1 MTDLERLTAPWQ
13 EPALSGTIAQGDMP
27 GDKIC
32 ITEEHIQKARTIY
45 PVLRELVARQLGES
59 AFGRAVITVCG
70 GSSVGKSEIA
80 SLISYNLNAEGVG
93 AYSLSGDNYPR
104 RYPEQNDAERRRVFH
119 DGGLKGL
126 VANGMYRQEKAKALR
141 ELWPEDGD
149 AAPANVSR
157 YPWLA
162 VYQQAGRNALRGYLG
177 TEKEIDFDQVGHIVS
192 DFKQGA
198 PTLYLKRM
206 GRPPTELWYDAVDM
220 TGNRVLVIEWT
231 HGTSDWYE
239 GVDIPVLLN
248 STPAETLAHRQARN
262 RDGRAD
268 SPFTTL
274 VLELEQQM
282 LKAQAHKAKLILS
295 KAGEIM
301 TYEQYTRLMAQ
312 A

>member
-1 MTDLERLTAPWQ
+1 MYR
-13 EPALSGTIAQGDMP
+13 
-27 GDKIC
+27 
-32 ITEEHIQKARTIY
+32 
-45 PVLRELVARQLGES
+45 
-59 AFGRAVITVCG
+59 
-70 GSSVGKSEIA
+70 
-80 SLISYNLNAEGVG
+80 
-93 AYSLSGDNYPR
+93 
-104 RYPEQNDAERRRVFH
+104 PEQA
-119 DGGLKGL
+119 
-126 VANGMYRQEKAKALR
+126 QALR

-206 GRPPTELWYDAVDM
+206 GRTPTELWYDAVDM
-220 TGNRVLVIEWT
+220 TGKSVLVIEWT
-231 HGTSDWYE
+231 HGNSDWYE

-268 SPFTTL
+268 SPFTTM

>member
-32 ITEEHIQKARTIY
+32 ITEEHIQKAKTLY
-45 PVLRELVARQLGES
+45 PELRRLLVRRLGES
-59 AFGRAVITVCG
+59 PCGRAVVTVCG
-70 GSSVGKSEIA
+70 GSGVGKSEIA
-80 SLISYNLNAEGVG
+80 SLISYYLNAEGVG
-93 AYSLSGDNYPR
+93 AYTLSGDNYPR

-126 VANGMYRQEKAKALR
+126 VASGAYRPEQAQALR

-206 GRPPTELWYDAVDM
+206 GRTPTELWYDAVDM
-220 TGNRVLVIEWT
+220 TGKSVLVIEWT
-231 HGTSDWYE
+231 HGNSDWYE

-268 SPFTTL
+268 SPFTTM

>member
-1 MTDLERLTAPWQ
+1 MTDLDRLTAPWQ

-32 ITEEHIQKARTIY
+32 ITEEHIQKAKTLY
-45 PVLRELVARQLGES
+45 PELRRLLARRLGES
-59 AFGRAVITVCG
+59 PCGRAVVTVCG
-70 GSSVGKSEIA
+70 GSGVGKSEIA
-80 SLISYNLNAEGVG
+80 SLISYYLNAEGVA
-93 AYSLSGDNYPR
+93 AYTLSGDNYPR

-126 VANGMYRQEKAKALR
+126 VASGAYRPEQAQALR

-149 AAPANVSR
+149 ASPANVSR

-162 VYQQAGRNALRGYLG
+162 TYQQAGKNALRGYLG
-177 TEKEIDFDQVGHIVS
+177 TEKEIDFDQVSHIVS
-192 DFKQGA
+192 NFKQGA

-206 GRPPTELWYDAVDM
+206 GRTAEELWYDAVDM
-220 TGNRVLVIEWT
+220 TGKSVLVIEWT
-231 HGTSDWYE
+231 HGNSDWYE

-268 SPFTTL
+268 SPFTTM

-295 KAGEIM
+295 KSGELM

>member
-1 MTDLERLTAPWQ
+1 MTDLDRLTAPWQ

-32 ITEEHIQKARTIY
+32 ITEEHIQKAKTIY
-45 PVLRELVARQLGES
+45 PELRRLLVRRLGES
-59 AFGRAVITVCG
+59 PCGRAVVTVCG
-70 GSSVGKSEIA
+70 GSGVGKSEIA
-80 SLISYNLNAEGVG
+80 SLISYYLNAEGVG
-93 AYSLSGDNYPR
+93 AYTLSGDNYPR

-126 VANGMYRQEKAKALR
+126 VASGAYRPEQAQALR

-149 AAPANVSR
+149 ASPANVSR
-157 YPWLA
+157 HPWLA
-162 VYQQAGRNALRGYLG
+162 TYQQAGKNALRGYLG
-177 TEKEIDFDQVGHIVS
+177 TEKEIDFDQVSHIVS
-192 DFKQGA
+192 NFKQGA

-206 GRPPTELWYDAVDM
+206 GRTAEELWYDPVDM
-220 TGNRVLVIEWT
+220 TGKSVLVIEWT
-231 HGTSDWYE
+231 HGNSDWYE

-268 SPFTTL
+268 SPFTTM

-295 KAGEIM
+295 KSGELM

>member
-1 MTDLERLTAPWQ
+1 MTDLDRLTAPWQ

-32 ITEEHIQKARTIY
+32 ITEEHIQKAKTLY
-45 PVLRELVARQLGES
+45 PELRRLLVRRLGES
-59 AFGRAVITVCG
+59 PCGRAVVTVCG
-70 GSSVGKSEIA
+70 GSGVGKSEIA
-80 SLISYNLNAEGVG
+80 SLISYYLNAEGVG
-93 AYSLSGDNYPR
+93 AYTLSGDNYPR

-126 VANGMYRQEKAKALR
+126 VASGAYRPEQAQALR

-177 TEKEIDFDQVGHIVS
+177 TEKEIDFDQVSHIVS
-192 DFKQGA
+192 NFKQGA

-206 GRPPTELWYDAVDM
+206 GRTAEELWYDAVDM
-220 TGNRVLVIEWT
+220 TGKSVLVIEWT
-231 HGTSDWYE
+231 HGNSDWYE

-268 SPFTTL
+268 SPFTTM

-295 KAGEIM
+295 KSGELM

>member
-59 AFGRAVITVCG
+59 AYGRAVITVCG
-70 GSSVGKSEIA
+70 GSGVGKSEIA
-80 SLISYNLNAEGVG
+80 SLISYYLNAEGVG
-93 AYSLSGDNYPR
+93 AYTLSGDNYPR

-126 VANGMYRQEKAKALR
+126 VANGMYRPEQAQALR
-141 ELWPEDGD
+141 ELWREDGD

-206 GRPPTELWYDAVDM
+206 GRTPTELWYDAVDM
-220 TGNRVLVIEWT
+220 TGKSVLVIEWT
-231 HGTSDWYE
+231 HGNSDWYE

-268 SPFTTL
+268 IPFTTM

>member
-1 MTDLERLTAPWQ
+1 MTDLDRLTAPWQ

-27 GDKIC
+27 RDKIC
-32 ITEEHIQKARTIY
+32 ITEEHIQKAKTLY
-45 PVLRELVARQLGES
+45 PELRRLLVRRLGES
-59 AFGRAVITVCG
+59 PCGRAVVTVCG
-70 GSSVGKSEIA
+70 GSGVGKSEIA
-80 SLISYNLNAEGVG
+80 SLISYYLNAEGVG
-93 AYSLSGDNYPR
+93 AYTLSGDNYPR

-126 VANGMYRQEKAKALR
+126 VASGAYRPEQAQALR

-149 AAPANVSR
+149 ASPANVSR

-162 VYQQAGRNALRGYLG
+162 TYQQAGKNALRGYLG
-177 TEKEIDFDQVGHIVS
+177 TEKEIDFDQVSHIVS
-192 DFKQGA
+192 NFKQGA

-206 GRPPTELWYDAVDM
+206 GRTAEELWYDAVDM
-220 TGNRVLVIEWT
+220 TGKSVLVIEWT
-231 HGTSDWYE
+231 HGNSDWYE

-268 SPFTTL
+268 SPFTTM

-295 KAGEIM
+295 KSGELM

>member
-1 MTDLERLTAPWQ
+1 MTDLDRLTAPWQ

-32 ITEEHIQKARTIY
+32 ITEEHIQKAKTLY
-45 PVLRELVARQLGES
+45 PELRRLLARRLGES
-59 AFGRAVITVCG
+59 PCGRAVVTVCG
-70 GSSVGKSEIA
+70 GSGVGKSEIA
-80 SLISYNLNAEGVG
+80 SLISYYLNAEGVG
-93 AYSLSGDNYPR
+93 AYTLSGDNYPR

-126 VANGMYRQEKAKALR
+126 VASGAYRPEQAQALR

-149 AAPANVSR
+149 ASPANVSR

-162 VYQQAGRNALRGYLG
+162 TYQQAGKNALRGYLG
-177 TEKEIDFDQVGHIVS
+177 TEKEIDFDQVSHIVS
-192 DFKQGA
+192 NFKQGA

-206 GRPPTELWYDAVDM
+206 GRTAEELWYDAVDM
-220 TGNRVLVIEWT
+220 TGKSVLVIEWT
-231 HGTSDWYE
+231 HGNSDWYE

-268 SPFTTL
+268 SPFTTM

-295 KAGEIM
+295 KSGELM

>member
-1 MTDLERLTAPWQ
+1 MTDLDRLTAPWQ

-32 ITEEHIQKARTIY
+32 ITEEHIQKAKTLY
-45 PVLRELVARQLGES
+45 PELRRLLVRRLGES
-59 AFGRAVITVCG
+59 PCGRAVVTVCG
-70 GSSVGKSEIA
+70 GSGVGKSEIA
-80 SLISYNLNAEGVG
+80 SLISYFLNAEGVG
-93 AYSLSGDNYPR
+93 AYTLSGDNYPR

-126 VANGMYRQEKAKALR
+126 VASGAYRPEQAQALR

-149 AAPANVSR
+149 ASPANVSR

-162 VYQQAGRNALRGYLG
+162 TYQQAGKNALRGYLG

-192 DFKQGA
+192 NFKQGV

-206 GRPPTELWYDAVDM
+206 GHTAEELWYDPVDM
-220 TGNRVLVIEWT
+220 TGKSVLVIEWT
-231 HGTSDWYE
+231 HGNSDWYE

-268 SPFTTL
+268 SPFTTM

-295 KAGEIM
+295 KSGELM

>member
-1 MTDLERLTAPWQ
+1 M
-13 EPALSGTIAQGDMP
+13 
-27 GDKIC
+27 
-32 ITEEHIQKARTIY
+32 
-45 PVLRELVARQLGES
+45 ARQLGES
-59 AFGRAVITVCG
+59 AYGRAVITVCG
-70 GSSVGKSEIA
+70 GSGVGKSEIA
-80 SLISYNLNAEGVG
+80 SLISYYLNAEGVG
-93 AYSLSGDNYPR
+93 AYTLSGDNYPR

-126 VANGMYRQEKAKALR
+126 VANGMYRPEQAQALR

-206 GRPPTELWYDAVDM
+206 GRTPTELWYEAVDM
-220 TGNRVLVIEWT
+220 TGKSVLVIEWT
-231 HGTSDWYE
+231 HGNSDWYE

-268 SPFTTL
+268 SPFTTM

-295 KAGEIM
+295 KACEIM

>member
-1 MTDLERLTAPWQ
+1 MTDLDRLTAPWQ

-32 ITEEHIQKARTIY
+32 ITEEHIQKAKTLY
-45 PVLRELVARQLGES
+45 PELRRLLARRLGES
-59 AFGRAVITVCG
+59 PCGRAVVTVCG
-70 GSSVGKSEIA
+70 GSGVGKSEIA
-80 SLISYNLNAEGVG
+80 SLISYYLNAEGVG
-93 AYSLSGDNYPR
+93 AYTLSGDNYPR

-126 VANGMYRQEKAKALR
+126 VASGAYRPEQAQALR

-149 AAPANVSR
+149 ASPANVSR

-162 VYQQAGRNALRGYLG
+162 TYQQAGKNALRGYLG

-192 DFKQGA
+192 NFKQGV

-206 GRPPTELWYDAVDM
+206 GRTAEELWYDAVDM
-220 TGNRVLVIEWT
+220 TGKSVLVIEWT
-231 HGTSDWYE
+231 HGNSDWYE

-268 SPFTTL
+268 SPFTTM

-295 KAGEIM
+295 KSGELM

>member
-59 AFGRAVITVCG
+59 ACGRAVITVCG
-70 GSSVGKSEIA
+70 GSGVGKSEIA
-80 SLISYNLNAEGVG
+80 SLISYYLNAEGVG
-93 AYSLSGDNYPR
+93 AYTLSGDNYPR

-126 VANGMYRQEKAKALR
+126 VANGMYRPEQAQALR

-206 GRPPTELWYDAVDM
+206 GRTPTELMV
-220 TGNRVLVIEWT
+220 
-231 HGTSDWYE
+231 
-239 GVDIPVLLN
+239 
-248 STPAETLAHRQARN
+248 
-262 RDGRAD
+262 
-268 SPFTTL
+268 
-274 VLELEQQM
+274 
-282 LKAQAHKAKLILS
+282 
-295 KAGEIM
+295 
-301 TYEQYTRLMAQ
+301 
-312 A
+312 

>member
-1 MTDLERLTAPWQ
+1 MTDLDRLTAPWQ

-32 ITEEHIQKARTIY
+32 ITEEHIQKAKTLY
-45 PVLRELVARQLGES
+45 PELRRLLVRRLGES
-59 AFGRAVITVCG
+59 PCGRAVVTVCG
-70 GSSVGKSEIA
+70 GSGVGKSEIA
-80 SLISYNLNAEGVG
+80 SLISYYLNAEGVG
-93 AYSLSGDNYPR
+93 AYTLSGDNYPR

-126 VANGMYRQEKAKALR
+126 VASGAYRPEQAQALR

-149 AAPANVSR
+149 ASPANVSR

-162 VYQQAGRNALRGYLG
+162 TYQQAGKNALRGYLG
-177 TEKEIDFDQVGHIVS
+177 TEKEIDFDQVSHIVS
-192 DFKQGA
+192 NFKQGV

-206 GRPPTELWYDAVDM
+206 GRTAEELWYDPVDM
-220 TGNRVLVIEWT
+220 TGKSVLVIEWT
-231 HGTSDWYE
+231 HGNSDWYE

-268 SPFTTL
+268 SPFTTM

-295 KAGEIM
+295 KSGELM

>member
-1 MTDLERLTAPWQ
+1 MTDLDRLTAPWQ

-32 ITEEHIQKARTIY
+32 ITEEHIQKAKTLY
-45 PVLRELVARQLGES
+45 PELRRLLARRLGES
-59 AFGRAVITVCG
+59 PCGRAVVTVCG
-70 GSSVGKSEIA
+70 GSGVGKSEIA
-80 SLISYNLNAEGVG
+80 SLISYYLNAEGVG
-93 AYSLSGDNYPR
+93 AYTLSGDNYPR

-126 VANGMYRQEKAKALR
+126 VASGAYRPEQAQALR

-149 AAPANVSR
+149 ASPANVSR

-162 VYQQAGRNALRGYLG
+162 TYQQAGKNALRGYLG
-177 TEKEIDFDQVGHIVS
+177 TEKEIDFDQVSHIVS
-192 DFKQGA
+192 NFKQGA

-206 GRPPTELWYDAVDM
+206 GRTAEELWYDAVDM
-220 TGNRVLVIEWT
+220 TGKSVLVIEWT
-231 HGTSDWYE
+231 HGNSDWYE

-248 STPAETLAHRQARN
+248 STPAQTLAHRQARN

-268 SPFTTL
+268 SPFTTM

-295 KAGEIM
+295 KSGELM

>member
-32 ITEEHIQKARTIY
+32 ITEEHIQKAKTLY
-45 PVLRELVARQLGES
+45 PELRRLLARRLGES
-59 AFGRAVITVCG
+59 PCGRAVVTVCG
-70 GSSVGKSEIA
+70 GSGVGKSEIA
-80 SLISYNLNAEGVG
+80 SLISYYLNAEGVG
-93 AYSLSGDNYPR
+93 AYTLSGDNYPR

-126 VANGMYRQEKAKALR
+126 VASGAYRPEQAQALR

-149 AAPANVSR
+149 ASPANVSR

-162 VYQQAGRNALRGYLG
+162 TYQQAGKNALRGYLG
-177 TEKEIDFDQVGHIVS
+177 TEKEIDFDQVSHIVS
-192 DFKQGA
+192 NFKQGA

-206 GRPPTELWYDAVDM
+206 GRTAEELWYDAVDM
-220 TGNRVLVIEWT
+220 TGKSVLVIEWT
-231 HGTSDWYE
+231 HGNSDWYE

-248 STPAETLAHRQARN
+248 STPAQTLAHRQARN

-268 SPFTTL
+268 SPFTTM

-295 KAGEIM
+295 KSGELM

>member
-1 MTDLERLTAPWQ
+1 MTDLDRLTAPWQ

-32 ITEEHIQKARTIY
+32 ITQEHIQKAKTIY
-45 PVLRELVARQLGES
+45 PMLRELLVRQLGES
-59 AFGRAVITVCG
+59 PCGRAVVTVCG
-70 GSSVGKSEIA
+70 GSGVGKSEIA
-80 SLISYNLNAEGVG
+80 SLISYYLNAEGVG
-93 AYSLSGDNYPR
+93 AYTLSGDNYPR

-126 VANGMYRQEKAKALR
+126 VAGGAYRTEQAQALQQ
-141 ELWPEDGD
+141 LWPDDGD
-149 AAPANVSR
+149 ANPANVSR

-162 VYQQAGRNALRGYLG
+162 TYQQAGKNALRGYLG
-177 TEKEIDFDQVGHIVS
+177 TDKEIDFDQVGHIVS

-206 GRPPTELWYDAVDM
+206 GRTSTELWYDPVDM
-220 TGNRVLVIEWT
+220 TGKSVLVIEWT
-231 HGTSDWYE
+231 HGNSDWYE
-239 GVDIPVLLN
+239 GVDIAILLN

-268 SPFTTL
+268 SPFTTM
-274 VLELEQQM
+274 VLELEQQ
-282 LKAQAHKAKLILS
+282 LLRAQAPKAKIILS
-295 KAGEIM
+295 KAGELM
-301 TYEQYTRLMAQ
+301 TYEEYTRLMAQ

>member
-1 MTDLERLTAPWQ
+1 MTDLDRLTAPWQ

-32 ITEEHIQKARTIY
+32 ITEEHIQKAKTLY
-45 PVLRELVARQLGES
+45 PELRRLLARRLGES
-59 AFGRAVITVCG
+59 PCGRAVVTVCG
-70 GSSVGKSEIA
+70 GSGVGKSEIA
-80 SLISYNLNAEGVG
+80 SLISYYLNAEGVG
-93 AYSLSGDNYPR
+93 AYTLSGDNYPR

-126 VANGMYRQEKAKALR
+126 VASGAYRPEQAQALR

-149 AAPANVSR
+149 ASPANVSR

-162 VYQQAGRNALRGYLG
+162 TYQQAGKNALRSYLG

-192 DFKQGA
+192 NFKQGV

-206 GRPPTELWYDAVDM
+206 GRTAEELWYDPVDM
-220 TGNRVLVIEWT
+220 TGKSVLVIEWT
-231 HGTSDWYE
+231 HGNSDWYE

-268 SPFTTL
+268 SPFTTM

-295 KAGEIM
+295 KSGELM

>member
-1 MTDLERLTAPWQ
+1 MTDLDRLTAPWQ

-32 ITEEHIQKARTIY
+32 ITEEHIQKAKTLY
-45 PVLRELVARQLGES
+45 PELRRLLVRRLGES
-59 AFGRAVITVCG
+59 PCGRAVVTVCG
-70 GSSVGKSEIA
+70 GSGVGKSEIA
-80 SLISYNLNAEGVG
+80 SLISYYLNAEGVG
-93 AYSLSGDNYPR
+93 AYTLSGDNYPR

-126 VANGMYRQEKAKALR
+126 VASGAYRPEQAQALR

-149 AAPANVSR
+149 ASPANVSR
-157 YPWLA
+157 HPWLA
-162 VYQQAGRNALRGYLG
+162 TYQQAGKNALRGYLG
-177 TEKEIDFDQVGHIVS
+177 TEKEIDFDQVSHIVS
-192 DFKQGA
+192 NFKQGA

-206 GRPPTELWYDAVDM
+206 GRTAEELWYDAVDM
-220 TGNRVLVIEWT
+220 TGKSVLVIEWT
-231 HGTSDWYE
+231 HGNSDWYE

-268 SPFTTL
+268 SPFTTM

-295 KAGEIM
+295 KSGELM

>member
-1 MTDLERLTAPWQ
+1 MTDLDRLTAPWQ

-32 ITEEHIQKARTIY
+32 ITEEHIQKANPLY
-45 PVLRELVARQLGES
+45 PELRRLLVRRLGERHC
-59 AFGRAVITVCG
+59 GRAEVTVCG
-70 GSSVGKSEIA
+70 GSGVGKSEIA
-80 SLISYNLNAEGVG
+80 SLISYFLNAEGVG
-93 AYSLSGDNYPR
+93 AYTLSGDNYPR

-126 VANGMYRQEKAKALR
+126 VASGAYRPEQAQALR

-149 AAPANVSR
+149 ASPANVSR

-162 VYQQAGRNALRGYLG
+162 TYQQAGKNALRGYLG

-192 DFKQGA
+192 NFKQGV

-206 GRPPTELWYDAVDM
+206 GRTAEELWYDPVDM
-220 TGNRVLVIEWT
+220 TGKSVLVIEWT
-231 HGTSDWYE
+231 HGNSDWYE

-268 SPFTTL
+268 SPFTTM

-282 LKAQAHKAKLILS
+282 LKAQAHKAKLIHTKS
-295 KAGEIM
+295 GELL

>member
-1 MTDLERLTAPWQ
+1 MTDLDRLTAPWQ

-32 ITEEHIQKARTIY
+32 ITEEHIQKAKTLY
-45 PVLRELVARQLGES
+45 PELRRLLVRRLGES
-59 AFGRAVITVCG
+59 PCGRAVVTVCG
-70 GSSVGKSEIA
+70 GSGVGKSEIA
-80 SLISYNLNAEGVG
+80 SLISYYLNAEGVG
-93 AYSLSGDNYPR
+93 AYTLSGDNYPR

-126 VANGMYRQEKAKALR
+126 VASGAYRPEQAQALR

-149 AAPANVSR
+149 ASPANVSR

-162 VYQQAGRNALRGYLG
+162 TYQQAGKNALRGYLG

-192 DFKQGA
+192 NFKQGV

-206 GRPPTELWYDAVDM
+206 GRTAEELWYDPVDM
-220 TGNRVLVIEWT
+220 TGKSVLVIEWT
-231 HGTSDWYE
+231 HGNSDWYE

-268 SPFTTL
+268 SPFTTM

-295 KAGEIM
+295 KSGELM

>member
-1 MTDLERLTAPWQ
+1 MTDLDRLTAPWQ

-32 ITEEHIQKARTIY
+32 ITEEHIQKAKTLY
-45 PVLRELVARQLGES
+45 PELRRLLARRLGES
-59 AFGRAVITVCG
+59 PCGRAVVTVCG
-70 GSSVGKSEIA
+70 GSGVGKSEIA
-80 SLISYNLNAEGVG
+80 SLISYYLNAEGVG
-93 AYSLSGDNYPR
+93 AYTLSGDNYPR

-126 VANGMYRQEKAKALR
+126 VASGAYRPEQAQALR

-149 AAPANVSR
+149 ASPANVSR

-162 VYQQAGRNALRGYLG
+162 TYQQAGKNALRGYLG

-192 DFKQGA
+192 NFKQGV

-206 GRPPTELWYDAVDM
+206 GRTAEELWYDPVDM
-220 TGNRVLVIEWT
+220 TGKSVLVIEWT
-231 HGTSDWYE
+231 HGNSDWYE

-268 SPFTTL
+268 SPFTTM

-295 KAGEIM
+295 KSGELM
-301 TYEQYTRLMAQ
+301 TYEQYARLMAQ

>member
-1 MTDLERLTAPWQ
+1 MTDLDRLTAPWQ

-32 ITEEHIQKARTIY
+32 ITEEHIQKAKTLY
-45 PVLRELVARQLGES
+45 PELRRLLARRLGES
-59 AFGRAVITVCG
+59 PCGRAVVTVCG
-70 GSSVGKSEIA
+70 GSGVGKSEIA
-80 SLISYNLNAEGVG
+80 SLISYYLNAEGVG
-93 AYSLSGDNYPR
+93 AYTLSGDNYPR

-126 VANGMYRQEKAKALR
+126 VASGAYRPEQAQALR

-149 AAPANVSR
+149 ASPANVSR

-162 VYQQAGRNALRGYLG
+162 TYQQAGKNALRGYLG

-192 DFKQGA
+192 NFKQGV

-206 GRPPTELWYDAVDM
+206 GRTAEELWYDPVDM
-220 TGNRVLVIEWT
+220 TGKSVLVIEWT
-231 HGTSDWYE
+231 HGNSDWYE

-268 SPFTTL
+268 SPFTTM

-295 KAGEIM
+295 KSGELM

>member
-32 ITEEHIQKARTIY
+32 ITEEHIQKAKTLY
-45 PVLRELVARQLGES
+45 PELRRLLVRRLGES
-59 AFGRAVITVCG
+59 PCGRAVVTVCG
-70 GSSVGKSEIA
+70 GSGVGKSEIA
-80 SLISYNLNAEGVG
+80 SLISYFLNAEGVG
-93 AYSLSGDNYPR
+93 AYTLSGDNYPR

-126 VANGMYRQEKAKALR
+126 VASGAYRPEQAQALR

-149 AAPANVSR
+149 ASPANVSR
-157 YPWLA
+157 HPWLA
-162 VYQQAGRNALRGYLG
+162 TYQQAGKNALRGYLG
-177 TEKEIDFDQVGHIVS
+177 TEKEIDFDQVSHIVS
-192 DFKQGA
+192 NFKQGA

-206 GRPPTELWYDAVDM
+206 GRTAEELWYDPVDM
-220 TGNRVLVIEWT
+220 TGKSVLVIEWT
-231 HGTSDWYE
+231 HGNSDWYE

-268 SPFTTL
+268 SPFTTM

-295 KAGEIM
+295 KSGELM

>member
-59 AFGRAVITVCG
+59 ACGRAVITVCG
-70 GSSVGKSEIA
+70 GSGVGKSEIA
-80 SLISYNLNAEGVG
+80 SLISYYLNAEGVG
-93 AYSLSGDNYPR
+93 AYTLSGDNYPR
-104 RYPEQNDAERRRVFH
+104 RDPEQNDAERRRVFH

-126 VANGMYRQEKAKALR
+126 VANGMYHPEQAQALR

-206 GRPPTELWYDAVDM
+206 GRTPTELW
-220 TGNRVLVIEWT
+220 
-231 HGTSDWYE
+231 
-239 GVDIPVLLN
+239 
-248 STPAETLAHRQARN
+248 
-262 RDGRAD
+262 
-268 SPFTTL
+268 
-274 VLELEQQM
+274 
-282 LKAQAHKAKLILS
+282 
-295 KAGEIM
+295 
-301 TYEQYTRLMAQ
+301 
-312 A
+312 

>member
-1 MTDLERLTAPWQ
+1 MTDLDRLTAPWQ

-32 ITEEHIQKARTIY
+32 ITEEHIQKAKTLY
-45 PVLRELVARQLGES
+45 PELRRLLVRRLGES
-59 AFGRAVITVCG
+59 PCGRAVVTVCG
-70 GSSVGKSEIA
+70 GSGVGKSEIA
-80 SLISYNLNAEGVG
+80 SLISYFLNAEGVG
-93 AYSLSGDNYPR
+93 AYTLSGDNYPR

-126 VANGMYRQEKAKALR
+126 VASGAYRPEQAQALR

-149 AAPANVSR
+149 ASPANVSR
-157 YPWLA
+157 HPWLA
-162 VYQQAGRNALRGYLG
+162 TYQQAGKNALRGYLG
-177 TEKEIDFDQVGHIVS
+177 TEKEIDFDQVSHIVS
-192 DFKQGA
+192 NFKQGA

-206 GRPPTELWYDAVDM
+206 GRTAEELWYDPVDM
-220 TGNRVLVIEWT
+220 TGKSVLVIEWT
-231 HGTSDWYE
+231 HGNSDWYE

-268 SPFTTL
+268 SPFTTM

-295 KAGEIM
+295 KSGELM

>member
-1 MTDLERLTAPWQ
+1 MTDLDRLTAPWQ

-32 ITEEHIQKARTIY
+32 ITEEHIQKAKTLY
-45 PVLRELVARQLGES
+45 PELRRLLVRRLGES
-59 AFGRAVITVCG
+59 PCGRAVVTVCG
-70 GSSVGKSEIA
+70 GSGVGKSEIA
-80 SLISYNLNAEGVG
+80 SLISYYLNAEGVG
-93 AYSLSGDNYPR
+93 AYTLSGDNYPR

-126 VANGMYRQEKAKALR
+126 VASGAYRPEQAQALR

-149 AAPANVSR
+149 ASPANVSR
-157 YPWLA
+157 HPWLA
-162 VYQQAGRNALRGYLG
+162 TYQQAGKNALRGYLG
-177 TEKEIDFDQVGHIVS
+177 TEKEIDFDQVSHIVS
-192 DFKQGA
+192 NFKQGA

-206 GRPPTELWYDAVDM
+206 GRTAEELWYDPVDM
-220 TGNRVLVIEWT
+220 TGKSVLVIEWT
-231 HGTSDWYE
+231 HGNSDWYE

-268 SPFTTL
+268 SPFTTM

-295 KAGEIM
+295 KSGELM